1 MPIDAEDEI
10 TVVQARKLKSSNNYS
25 DNASHKSVGL
35 RQLASNNTTP
45 SNDSK
50 SKSQISQFQE
60 AFTNAP
66 MIELGETF
74 SALIA
79 EVYHQTKNCSCN
91 KSDFPYQDTL
101 FYILFRVIIS
111 PNAP

>member
-10 TVVQARKLKSSNNYS
+10 TVVQARELKSSSNYS

-35 RQLASNNTTP
+35 RQLACKNTTTP
-45 SNDSK
+45 NNRG

-60 AFTNAP
+60 AFANAP

-74 SALIA
+74 SVLIA
-79 EVYHQTKNCSCN
+79 VVYYQTKNSSCN

-101 FYILFRVIIS
+101 FKILFRVIIS